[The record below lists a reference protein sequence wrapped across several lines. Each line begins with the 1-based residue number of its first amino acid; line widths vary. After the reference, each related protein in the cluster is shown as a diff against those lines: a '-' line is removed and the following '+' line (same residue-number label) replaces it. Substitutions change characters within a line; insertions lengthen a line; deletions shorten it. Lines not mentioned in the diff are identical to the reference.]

1 MGVGRGW
8 GGGREGVG
16 RGWGRGG
23 GGGVGRLGGGTPLR
37 FVVPV
42 VCGGVKD
49 DGDAISGPNVAAP

>member
-1 MGVGRGW
+1 MGEGW
-8 GGGREGVG
+8 GWWGRET
-16 RGWGRGG
+16 
-23 GGGVGRLGGGTPLR
+23 GGVGTPLR